1 MNEESEARIARV
13 AKTTRKER
21 AVLTPPSAREKLG
34 FAAVWD
40 RVTPRSAMGRRVK
53 FRAKPFLPGMEDDL
67 DKEFDALET
76 IVGLWSE
83 SPQIFTEFMGIL
95 SNSKDPFYAITLLN
109 DGKPLPHAE
118 MFIVAHLCFTVNRVL
133 ALMTDEKLIGQTA
146 VLWPEKVVP
155 PSLYEVEKHLLLGS
169 QGQPTFYVSD
179 GYSEQLA
186 FVRKERKQKEKE
198 LREEMAKE
206 AAKAEELIGRRP
218 GLREEIAIRRRDYDT
233 IEKARLM
240 PELAETRETLT
251 HVHFKLKPTRDAVK
265 IEREINRLRQKES
278 ELEEQV
284 LIDLSKKVAEHLP
297 EIQRAAKAI
306 GELDFLICKAE
317 LAKTMN
323 GVRPRIVRIAWEPLA
338 GKRDQD
344 GESSKTS
351 VPLKVCEAVH
361 PLVKEE
367 VEARGGKY
375 QPISM
380 EVDSTVSVITGPNMG
395 GKTVALATIGLCA
408 TMVQW
413 GLMAPCGYIEM
424 GLYDFIHFQAQEEE
438 TPGLSSFAAE
448 IVSLKQPLSRLDERG
463 LILLDEV
470 GRGTNPSQ
478 GLSLCAALLSFYLE
492 NDRTSSHVIVTTHYH
507 GLADMLQVPHWQV
520 RGLTTDLSL
529 DSPQKEFAEISDTWA
544 NGTDGIQWLYRH
556 MDYSLQKVG
565 PDTPTPHDAL
575 LIARVLGINKEII
588 EKAEFFYKASQRNG
602 EVKI

>member
-1 MNEESEARIARV
+1 
-13 AKTTRKER
+13 
-21 AVLTPPSAREKLG
+21 
-34 FAAVWD
+34 
-40 RVTPRSAMGRRVK
+40 MGRRVK

-67 DKEFDALET
+67 DKEFDALEM

-83 SPQIFTEFMGIL
+83 SPQIFIELMGIL

-118 MFIVAHLCFTVNRVL
+118 MFIVAHLCFTVNRLL
-133 ALMTDEKLIGQTA
+133 ALMNDEKLIGQSA

-186 FVRKERKQKEKE
+186 SVRKERKQKEKE
-198 LREEMAKE
+198 LREEMSKE

-251 HVHFKLKPTRDAVK
+251 HVHFRLKPTRDAVK

-278 ELEEQV
+278 ELESQV
-284 LIDLSKKVAEHLP
+284 LIDLSKKVAEHLS
-297 EIQRAAKAI
+297 EIKRAAKAI

-323 GVRPRIVRIAWEPLA
+323 GVRPRIVRVGLETHA
-338 GKRDQD
+338 GKPD
-344 GESSKTS
+344 GDGASSKTS

-367 VEARGGKY
+367 VEARGDTY

-448 IVSLKQPLSRLDERG
+448 IVSLKQALSRLDERG

-492 NDRTSSHVIVTTHYH
+492 NDMTSSHVIATTHYH

-544 NGTDGIQWLYRH
+544 NGTDGIEWLYRH

-588 EKAEFFYKASQRNG
+588 EKAEMFYKASQRNG